1 VAEVDLTEPQAGD
14 LAAEVDLTEAQVA
27 AVAAR
32 PAEELR
38 EVAALTSS
46 SNAPDTM
53 PERDYSTTPLLKK
66 LGIRDGSH
74 VTVVAA
80 PDAFEEVLG
89 DLPESAVLSTRFSE
103 KTKLA
108 LCFVRSLKDLS
119 ATLDMLTVR
128 LPKQAHV
135 WLIHPKRAGRYHADF
150 NQNDV
155 RDQALAVG
163 LVDYKVCS
171 VDGDWSGLKFAWRN
185 R

>member
-1 VAEVDLTEPQAGD
+1 MPRQREKAAG
-14 LAAEVDLTEAQVA
+14 
-27 AVAAR
+27 R
-32 PAEELR
+32 P
-38 EVAALTSS
+38 
-46 SNAPDTM
+46 
-53 PERDYSTTPLLKK
+53 PERDYSATPLVKK
-66 LGIRDGSH
+66 LGIRDDMH
-74 VTVVAA
+74 VTLVAA

-89 DLPESAVLSTRFSE
+89 DLPASVVLSTRFSE

-108 LCFVRSLKDLS
+108 LCFVRSLHDLS
-119 ATLDMLTVR
+119 ATLDMLSLR

-135 WLIHPKRAGRYHADF
+135 WLVHPKRTGKYHADF

-171 VDGDWSGLKFAWRN
+171 VDSDWSGLKFAWRN